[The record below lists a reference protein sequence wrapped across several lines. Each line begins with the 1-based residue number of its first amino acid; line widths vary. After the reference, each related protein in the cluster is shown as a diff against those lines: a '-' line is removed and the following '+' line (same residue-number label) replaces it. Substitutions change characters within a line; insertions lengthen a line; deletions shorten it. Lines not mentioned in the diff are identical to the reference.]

1 MSGMPRTRIPNAIRS
16 TGRILGTGLAV
27 LLLGAG
33 AKMILQRRRERRS
46 PSFPADATPDEPP
59 SQTKSPS

>member
-1 MSGMPRTRIPNAIRS
+1 MPNALRS
-16 TGRILGTGLAV
+16 AGRLVGTGLAV

-33 AKMILQRRRERRS
+33 AKMILQRRKVRRS
-46 PSFPADATPDEPP
+46 PSFPADATPDAPP